1 MPGDEPMLAA
11 KLRSID
17 AIDLY
22 ADGWRHTGD
31 VYRHPECGV
40 MWPAWD
46 GWRGVG
52 LDGREVGPCGTAMEV
67 VEWLTRE
74 VVCSRP

>member
-31 VYRHPECGV
+31 VYRHPEYGV

-46 GWRGVG
+46 GWRAVAHG
-52 LDGREVGPCGTAMEV
+52 GREVGPCGTAMEV
-67 VEWLTRE
+67 AERLTRGA
-74 VVCSRP
+74 VCGRP

>member
-1 MPGDEPMLAA
+1 MIAA
-11 KLRSID
+11 RLRSID
-17 AIDLY
+17 ICDLH
-22 ADGWRHTGD
+22 AAGWRNTGD
-31 VYRHPECGV
+31 VYRHPDHGV

-74 VVCSRP
+74 AVCARP